1 MIANKEEKNG
11 RASMSLEKTKP
22 TDYMRTVTDY
32 PVGGVNFY
40 DINSLFAQPVW
51 NQVAAELAVDIQQLF
66 NKNGEITHIV
76 GIESR
81 GFVVGAVLASVIG
94 VPFVMLRKKGSKY
107 PGSLLEQTYGTEYSE
122 DTIVLQEGILGH
134 TNRVLIVDDLI
145 ATGGSIMAAKKLIE
159 RTDAKVVGM
168 ACIINIKYLNDQGLS
183 DQTIVT
189 SETIHALSDVIPGP
203 PPTEP
208 LKWSYELEEN
218 GNTKEITK

>member
-1 MIANKEEKNG
+1 MTNFI
-11 RASMSLEKTKP
+11 KP

-40 DINSLFAQPVW
+40 DMNSLFAQPAW
-51 NQVAAELAVDIQQLF
+51 EKVASELAIAVQNVFNQQ
-66 NKNGEITHIV
+66 GEITHIV

-81 GFVVGAVLASVIG
+81 GFVVGAVLANLIG

-107 PGSLLEQTYGTEYSE
+107 PGKLLEQTYGTEYSE

-145 ATGGSIMAAKKLIE
+145 ATGGSILAAKMLIE
-159 RTDAKVVGM
+159 RTNAKVVGM
-168 ACIINIKYLNDQGLS
+168 ACVINIKYLNEKGL
-183 DQTIVT
+183 IGENIIA

-203 PPTEP
+203 PP
-208 LKWSYELEEN
+208 
-218 GNTKEITK
+218 KEALT

>member
-1 MIANKEEKNG
+1 MNNTII
-11 RASMSLEKTKP
+11 KTKP
-22 TDYMRTVTDY
+22 TEYMRTVTDY

-40 DINSLFAQPVW
+40 DMNSLFAQPAW
-51 NQVAAELAVDIQQLF
+51 NQVAAELAVEIQSLF
-66 NKNGEITHIV
+66 NRNGEITHIV

-145 ATGGSIMAAKKLIE
+145 ATGGSMIATKRLVEQAQA
-159 RTDAKVVGM
+159 RVVGF
-168 ACIINIKYLNDQGLS
+168 ASVINLAYLN
-183 DQTIVT
+183 
-189 SETIHALSDVIPGP
+189 
-203 PPTEP
+203 TEDMKRQM
-208 LKWSYELEEN
+208 LITLE
-218 GNTKEITK
+218 EITK